1 MQNYYFCMFLAFLIL
16 SIYCLTFAQGFEQF
30 TCLKNDTSPTAT
42 MKSTQKFLKEIGALK
57 AYDATLPCPAGSYD
71 DRAFEVAEEAAAK
84 AALAATLNVS
94 KATSTTT
101 SGGSGGNRRLLENS
115 VPFVGGELFLNS

>member
-1 MQNYYFCMFLAFLIL
+1 MFLAFLIL

-57 AYDATLPCPAGSYD
+57 AYDATLPCPVGSYD
-71 DRAFEVAEEAAAK
+71 DRAFAVAEEAALK
-84 AALAATLNVS
+84 AAAVALNVS
-94 KATSTTT
+94 KAASTATS
-101 SGGSGGNRRLLENS
+101 SDGSDGSRRLSENS
-115 VPFVGGELFLNS
+115 ASFIGGELFLNSYSTQSSI